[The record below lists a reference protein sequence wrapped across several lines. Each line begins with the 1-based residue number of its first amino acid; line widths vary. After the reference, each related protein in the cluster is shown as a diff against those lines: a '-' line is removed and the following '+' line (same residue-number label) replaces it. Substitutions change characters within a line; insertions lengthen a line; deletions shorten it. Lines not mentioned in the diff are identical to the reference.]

1 MHFLSTRL
9 ILVGQ
14 VESFVQRFNEINKI
28 PLFYVVTQL
37 LQNMNILLGIVI
49 NKSNAQLR
57 ELSELRCDLRSLK
70 EELAGLNDSVWRMN
84 SSLQKHSTG
93 PQLQTSIELAQ
104 LQGSLNMSIADTV
117 SRLATAINT
126 SFANTQYFLTQQL
139 HTISSTVCSK
149 LKNQTGTGFDLQNQ
163 TDTGFDGGYG
173 IDPRNTTSPSNAPNT
188 CGGAGW
194 RRVAYLD
201 MTDPNTTCPSGWKLT
216 DYPKRTCGRL
226 YTQRYT
232 CNPVIFPVSAR
243 EYSSVCGRIKAYQY
257 GYTQAI
263 QNSGIDT
270 AYLSGVSITHG
281 YPRTHIWSFGAGKS
295 ELDHDSY
302 VCPCEANRNLSISFI
317 GDDYFCESGKHQRWG
332 QRGTPSYIL
341 YADDPLWDGKNCLRG
356 ICCAFNNPPYFIK
369 KLTKPST
376 NYIEVRICSRGI
388 STYEDIAIEELE
400 LYVK

>member
-1 MHFLSTRL
+1 M
-9 ILVGQ
+9 
-14 VESFVQRFNEINKI
+14 NKI
-28 PLFYVVTQL
+28 PLLHVVTQL

-70 EELAGLNDSVWRMN
+70 EELAGLSDSVWRMN
-84 SSLQKHSTG
+84 SSLQKHSAG
-93 PQLQTSIELAQ
+93 PQLQTSIELAK
-104 LQGSLNMSIADTV
+104 LQGSLNVSIADTV

-126 SFANTQYFLTQQL
+126 SFTNTQSFLTQQL

-149 LKNQTGTGFDLQNQ
+149 LKNQTDTGFDLKNQ
-163 TDTGFDGGYG
+163 TDTGFGGGYG
-173 IDPRNTTSPSNAPNT
+173 TDSKNTSSSTNTPNT

-194 RRVAYLD
+194 RHIAYLD
-201 MTDPNTTCPSGWKLT
+201 MTDPNATCPSGWKLT
-216 DYPKRTCGRL
+216 DYSKRTCGRL
-226 YTQRYT
+226 NTRQGT

-257 GYTQAI
+257 GSPKAFRNAI
-263 QNSGIDT
+263 QNAGIDI

-281 YPRTHIWSFGAGKS
+281 NPRRHIWSFAAGKS
-295 ELDHDSY
+295 ELDHDSD

-317 GDDYFCESGKHQRWG
+317 GNDYFCESGKHQRWG
-332 QRGTPSYIL
+332 QRWTPSYIL

-369 KLTKPST
+369 KLAMPST
-376 NYIEVRICSRGI
+376 NYIEVRICAHEF
-388 STYEDIAIEELE
+388 STYEDIAIEVLE
-400 LYVK
+400 LYVQ